1 MFGFHL
7 LIRMAMIYF
16 LCCILHDFGEKGV
29 LKKTYIFWHQ
39 KFREIW
45 RAPRWKSIEV
55 EFFKK
60 KLLYFVNSLLSYQ
73 TFTTFFYFWK
83 WEFSLDI
90 LTFSSIVYTYVVIY
104 INEWAYQPVKK
115 QENAYF
121 PDLFTFGWQK
131 KTIFSC
137 RTNFSIFV
145 LVVLKFNKK

>member
-29 LKKTYIFWHQ
+29 KKTYIFWHQ

-55 EFFKK
+55 EFLKK
-60 KLLYFVNSLLSYQ
+60 ICYILLIAYYHIRLSQ
-73 TFTTFFYFWK
+73 LFFYFWK

-131 KTIFSC
+131 KKQFFRAERISQ
-137 RTNFSIFV
+137 
-145 LVVLKFNKK
+145 LWY